1 MITGEWGVRFGGMTT
16 TLEFLVTADDTARAL
31 GSGDVEVLATP
42 RLLAWCEAVTV
53 AALADQLTPEN
64 TSVGSRVRLDHLAAT
79 GVGGTAVVTAELEH
93 QDGRLV
99 RFAVSAVD
107 RAGRLIATGE
117 VTRVIVDRQRF
128 TDRIPPA

>member
-1 MITGEWGVRFGGMTT
+1 MTT
-16 TLEFLVTADDTARAL
+16 VTFTVTPDDTARAL

-42 RLLAWCEAVTV
+42 RLLAWCEATTV
-53 AALADQLTPEN
+53 AALAEQVKPDQ
-64 TSVGSRVRLDHLAAT
+64 TSVGSRVRLEHLAAT
-79 GVGGTAVVTAELEH
+79 GVGGSAVVTADIEY

-107 RAGRLIATGE
+107 GAGRLIATGE

-128 TDRIPPA
+128 IDRIPPA

>member
-1 MITGEWGVRFGGMTT
+1 MTT
-16 TLEFLVTADDTARAL
+16 TLEFQVTAGDTARAL

-42 RLLAWCEAVTV
+42 RLLAWCEATTV
-53 AALADQLTPEN
+53 AALAGQLPPER
-64 TSVGSRVRLDHLAAT
+64 TSVGSRVRLEHLAAT
-79 GVGGTAVVTAELEH
+79 PVGGTAVVTAELEY

-107 RAGRLIATGE
+107 AAGRLIATGE

-128 TDRIPPA
+128 ADRVPPA

>member
-1 MITGEWGVRFGGMTT
+1 MTT
-16 TLEFLVTADDTARAL
+16 LHFEVTDADTARAL

-42 RLLAWCEAVTV
+42 RLLAWCEAATV
-53 AALADQLTPEN
+53 AELSARLGDELPAGR
-64 TSVGSRVRLDHLAAT
+64 TSVGSRIRFEHVAAT
-79 GVGGTAVVTAELEH
+79 PVGGTASVTASLEY

-99 RFAVSAVD
+99 RFAISAVD

-128 TDRIPPA
+128 ADRLPPA

>member
-1 MITGEWGVRFGGMTT
+1 MGT
-16 TLEFLVTADDTARAL
+16 TLEFQVTDEDTARAL

-53 AALADQLTPEN
+53 AALAGQLTPER
-64 TSVGSRVRLDHLAAT
+64 TSVGSRVRLEHLGAT
-79 GVGGTAVVTAELEH
+79 PVGGTAVVTAELEH

-107 RAGRLIATGE
+107 AAGRLIATGE

-128 TDRIPPA
+128 ADRVPPA

>member
-1 MITGEWGVRFGGMTT
+1 MTT
-16 TLEFLVTADDTARAL
+16 LHFEVTDADTARAL
-31 GSGDVEVLATP
+31 GSGDVDVLATP
-42 RLLAWCEAVTV
+42 RLLAWCEAATV
-53 AALADQLTPEN
+53 AELDARLGPQRPTGR

-79 GVGGTAVVTAELEH
+79 PVGGRASVTAELEH

-117 VTRVIVDRQRF
+117 VTRVIVDRDRF
-128 TDRIPPA
+128 VNRLPPA

>member
-1 MITGEWGVRFGGMTT
+1 MTT
-16 TLEFLVTADDTARAL
+16 LDFEVTEADTARAL

-42 RLLAWCEAVTV
+42 RLLAWCEAATV
-53 AALADQLTPEN
+53 AELSARLGDELPSGQ
-64 TSVGSRVRLDHLAAT
+64 TSVGSRVRFEHVAAT
-79 GVGGTAVVTAELEH
+79 PVGGRASVTANLEH

-128 TDRIPPA
+128 TDRMPPA

>member
-1 MITGEWGVRFGGMTT
+1 MA
-16 TLEFLVTADDTARAL
+16 TLTFDVTDEDTARAL

-42 RLLAWCEAVTV
+42 RLLAWCEATTV
-53 AALADQLTPEN
+53 AALAEQLKPDQ
-64 TSVGSRVRLDHLAAT
+64 TSVGSRVRLEHLAAT
-79 GVGGTAVVTAELEH
+79 GVGGRAVVTAELEH

-128 TDRIPPA
+128 VDRVPPA

>member
-1 MITGEWGVRFGGMTT
+1 MA
-16 TLEFLVTADDTARAL
+16 TLEFEVTEADTARAL
-31 GSGDVEVLATP
+31 GSGEVDVLATP
-42 RLLAWCEAVTV
+42 RLLAWCEAATM
-53 AALADQLTPEN
+53 AALAEQMTPER
-64 TSVGSRVRLDHLAAT
+64 TSVGSRVRLEHLGAT
-79 GVGGTAVVTAELEH
+79 AVGGLAVVTAELEH

-128 TDRIPPA
+128 AARIPQP